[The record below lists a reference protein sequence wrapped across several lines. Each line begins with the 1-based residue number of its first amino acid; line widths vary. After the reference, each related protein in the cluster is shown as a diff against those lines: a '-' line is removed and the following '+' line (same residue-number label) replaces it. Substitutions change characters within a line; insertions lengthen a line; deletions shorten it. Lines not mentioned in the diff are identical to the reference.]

1 MLVNK
6 KAAIAFTQ
14 IIKNPANLISDQ
26 IRRELNQ
33 LSDLLPEDDEDIVEK
48 IEDWLKFHP
57 SLLAAYKENLQSM
70 DLSLTKD
77 GNLGPGGA
85 TSPTPANQPSES
97 SKELIQNAIKEN
109 SPLSDG
115 KKSQPKP

>member
-1 MLVNK
+1 
-6 KAAIAFTQ
+6 
-14 IIKNPANLISDQ
+14 
-26 IRRELNQ
+26 
-33 LSDLLPEDDEDIVEK
+33 
-48 IEDWLKFHP
+48 
-57 SLLAAYKENLQSM
+57 M